1 MNANAVT
8 VIVVTASAIL
18 NFLLT
23 QPPNTFSAQTLLIIG
38 ALSIGLTTVSRFLP
52 TQGATQKIEVTTPIE
67 VTPVAAK
74 PVEEPDA

>member
-8 VIVVTASAIL
+8 VVVVTASAIL

-23 QPPNTFSAQTLLIIG
+23 QPAGTFSSQTLLIIG
-38 ALSIGLTTVSRFLP
+38 ALSIGLTTLSRFLP
-52 TQGATQKIEVTTPIE
+52 TGGQTQKIEVTTPIE

-74 PVEEPDA
+74 PEPVDE